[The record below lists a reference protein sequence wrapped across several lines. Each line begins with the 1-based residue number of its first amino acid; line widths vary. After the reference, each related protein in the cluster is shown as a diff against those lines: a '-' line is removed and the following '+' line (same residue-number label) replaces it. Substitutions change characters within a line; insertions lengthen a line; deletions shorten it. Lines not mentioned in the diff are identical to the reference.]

1 MNTRL
6 LLCIAMGAF
15 VAHLA
20 VFMIVARLRIGRI
33 PAPPPQPM
41 QNFSVAEAVEI
52 DSQSGRKIV
61 HREFRVSTKLA
72 DRDAE
77 LRRSEPSVGR

>member
-20 VFMIVARLRIGRI
+20 VFMIIARLRIGRL
-33 PAPPPQPM
+33 PPPPPPPVR
-41 QNFSVAEAVEI
+41 NFSVAEAVEI
-52 DSQSGRKIV
+52 DPQSGQKIV
-61 HREFRVSTKLA
+61 RREFKISTTLA
-72 DRDAE
+72 ERE
-77 LRRSEPSVGR
+77 TEFRRNPPRPR

>member
-20 VFMIVARLRIGRI
+20 VFMIIARLRIGRL
-33 PAPPPQPM
+33 PHPPPPPV

-52 DSQSGRKIV
+52 DPQSGKKIV
-61 HREFRVSTKLA
+61 HREFKVSTKLTE
-72 DRDAE
+72 REAE
-77 LRRSEPSVGR
+77 LRRSQAQPR

>member
-20 VFMIVARLRIGRI
+20 VFMIIARIRISRLPPLP
-33 PAPPPQPM
+33 PAPVR
-41 QNFSVAEAVEI
+41 NFSVAEAVEI
-52 DSQSGRKIV
+52 DPASGRKTV
-61 HREFRVSTKLA
+61 HREFRVSTRLA
-72 DRDAE
+72 ERDPDRPHAAPTS
-77 LRRSEPSVGR
+77 R